1 MVTDAVWAEAGAG
14 SDVLCVGCLEERVG
28 RSLEPADFPPLP
40 VNDDDETDSVRLRT
54 RKGSGRRV
62 EALYRL
68 ATDAVL
74 NLGTDVDAAAAAL
87 EIDAR
92 VLALCVDQAQFGRV
106 ALAEIE
112 AAV

>member
-1 MVTDAVWAEAGAG
+1 MVSDAVWAATGAG
-14 SDVLCVGCLEERVG
+14 SGFLCVGCVEERLD
-28 RSLEPADFPPLP
+28 RCLEPDDFPPLP

-74 NLGTDVDAAAAAL
+74 DLGANVDAAAAAL
-87 EIDAR
+87 GLDAG
-92 VLALCVDQAQFGRV
+92 VLALCVDQARFGR
-106 ALAEIE
+106 AMLAEIE

>member
-1 MVTDAVWAEAGAG
+1 MTTDAVWAAGGAG
-14 SDVLCVGCLEERVG
+14 SDVLCVGCFEERLG
-28 RSLEPADFPPLP
+28 RTLEPADFPPLP

-74 NLGTDVDAAAAAL
+74 DLGTDVDAAASAL
-87 EIDAR
+87 EIDAG
-92 VLALCVDQAQFGRV
+92 VLALCVDQARFGRAV
-106 ALAEIE
+106 LAEIE